1 MKGWKDV
8 PEERCG
14 TCKHFYRHYGHTQRN
29 RYYPLRFVHCTYP
42 RPKNRWV
49 EEYCPYWTDAHEE
62 APRDP

>member
-14 TCKHFYRHYGHTQRN
+14 NCKHFYRHYGHTQRN
-29 RYYPLRFVHCTYP
+29 RYYPLRFVHCTY
-42 RPKNRWV
+42 
-49 EEYCPYWTDAHEE
+49 WTDAHEE